1 MKKKSIFVVNL
12 SPNKTNKKMK
22 AKIVLTVI
30 SAIAMV
36 LTSCSTVKIGNI
48 NSHPYRY
55 HEDAVTIKGRVINT
69 TNLFVVKTFKVADKS
84 GEITVVADESRT
96 VLPPVG
102 QKVKVCGKVYE
113 AFKLGSLQKIVVVE
127 GVAPLKK

>member
-1 MKKKSIFVVNL
+1 
-12 SPNKTNKKMK
+12 MK
-22 AKIVLTVI
+22 ARLFIMSV
-30 SAIAMV
+30 SASAMM
-36 LTSCSTVKIGNI
+36 LAGCSTVKIGNI
-48 NSHPYRY
+48 NSQPFRY
-55 HEDAVTIKGRVINT
+55 HEDAVTIKGHVVNT

-102 QKVKVCGKVYE
+102 QKVKVSGKVYE